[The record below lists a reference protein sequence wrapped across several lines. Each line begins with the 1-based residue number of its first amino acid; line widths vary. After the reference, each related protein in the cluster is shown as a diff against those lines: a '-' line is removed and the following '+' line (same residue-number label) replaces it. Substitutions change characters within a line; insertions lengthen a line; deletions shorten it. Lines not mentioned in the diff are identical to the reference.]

1 MLSSVHIQWMSSHGR
16 RRNQFVMI
24 ISYIASLFGL
34 LFMKRMLAC
43 VSARMIYLIVLMV
56 VSLSFFIYIPWP
68 GKFPQLIHQVSS
80 NGSSEMVGCDYFKQS
95 WCLTI
100 PKLHEI
106 QFFLAPVIFFFSFP
120 ILYAITI
127 ILASKII
134 GPHPPGVAMGIIGT
148 SASLG
153 RGVGPLILV
162 PLYYKYGPQIAY
174 ACMDGVVM
182 VAILLTLLIY
192 NRLVPYGYPRR
203 CF

>member
-1 MLSSVHIQWMSSHGR
+1 MISFKEFIINSLTSRHKCRSCFTRSPESDSLISCDSSTVEIQICNPPQNAPYDKLPLFFLGISAFIRQVLHATIDALISPYSMDEFSWTKKKSIYY
-16 RRNQFVMI
+16 NNIVMI

-106 QFFLAPVIFFFSFP
+106 QFFLAPVIFSSHFLS
-120 ILYAITI
+120 
-127 ILASKII
+127 S
-134 GPHPPGVAMGIIGT
+134 
-148 SASLG
+148 
-153 RGVGPLILV
+153 
-162 PLYYKYGPQIAY
+162 
-174 ACMDGVVM
+174 
-182 VAILLTLLIY
+182 TL
-192 NRLVPYGYPRR
+192 
-203 CF
+203 